1 MLMHIQ
7 TNKVSRVLA
16 ALLTVTAALLGTQP
30 ASAAVPGISGTS
42 FSLTASAEYASQPD
56 GASIY
61 SWGYGC
67 STGYTPNFVPAGMVN
82 ANCPLMQIP
91 GPTMVVTEGQTVTVT
106 LTNGLPPAAGNT
118 SIVFPGFQVTATGG
132 VDGVLAKEASTGG
145 TVTYTFTAT
154 KPGTYSYYSGSQA
167 DVQVPMGL
175 YGALIVLP
183 NTAQSCVSVNATPNP
198 MSLARSAYDHSGTCY
213 DREYLFQ
220 LSEIDIRLNS
230 AVQAAVQ
237 ACQAAPCP
245 ALNVPTEPFLPQ
257 YYLINGRSLPDILD
271 IPYAPGLVH
280 QPYNGNPH
288 IHPGELMLIRLIGQG
303 RYQHPLHIHGNH
315 ARVLA
320 YDGNLL
326 TAKND
331 LVVPPRLAGPLLFT
345 LPSVSGQSMDSIY
358 TWTGQGLNW
367 DVYGMSTAHTC
378 NAKPLPASP
387 NDPVA
392 QSAGFDPI
400 THEYCPDHGKV
411 FPVTPPDPAIVANGL
426 WYGGTP
432 YLGLQQNNTTPLPP
446 GANIQNP
453 DAGYAY
459 PWHSHNEREIT
470 TNNVF
475 PGGLMTILL
484 IDPPTAVIDESK

>member
-1 MLMHIQ
+1 MHSQ
-7 TNKVSRVLA
+7 KNKLSRALA
-16 ALLTVTAALLGTQP
+16 ALLTLTAALLGAQP
-30 ASAAVPGISGTS
+30 ASAAVPGITGTS

-67 STGYTPNFVPAGMVN
+67 STGYAPSFVPVGMVN

-91 GPTMVVTEGQTVTVT
+91 GPTLVVNEGQTVTVT

-118 SIVFPGFQVTATGG
+118 SILFPGFKVTATGG
-132 VDGVLAKEASTGG
+132 VEGVLAKEAVTGG
-145 TVTYTFTAT
+145 TVTYSFTAT

-175 YGALIVLP
+175 YGAVIVLP
-183 NTAQSCVSVNATPNP
+183 ATAQSCVSVNATANSL
-198 MSLARSAYDHSGTCY
+198 SLARSAYNHPGSCY
-213 DREYLFQ
+213 DREYMFQ
-220 LSEIDIRLNS
+220 LSEIDSRLNN
-230 AVQAAVQ
+230 AVLAATQ
-237 ACQAAPCP
+237 ACTTAPCP

-271 IPYAPGLVH
+271 LQYSPGLVH
-280 QPYNGNPH
+280 QPYSGNPH

-331 LVVPPRLAGPLLFT
+331 VANPPRLAGPLLFT
-345 LPSVSGQSMDSIY
+345 LPSVSGQTMDSIF

-367 DVYGMSTAHTC
+367 DVYGLNTPHTC
-378 NAKPLPASP
+378 NGKALTSA
-387 NDPVA
+387 NDPAV

-432 YLGLQQNNTTPLPP
+432 YMGLQQNNTTPLPP
-446 GANIQNP
+446 GANVQNP

-484 IDPPTAVIDESK
+484 IDPPSAPIDETK